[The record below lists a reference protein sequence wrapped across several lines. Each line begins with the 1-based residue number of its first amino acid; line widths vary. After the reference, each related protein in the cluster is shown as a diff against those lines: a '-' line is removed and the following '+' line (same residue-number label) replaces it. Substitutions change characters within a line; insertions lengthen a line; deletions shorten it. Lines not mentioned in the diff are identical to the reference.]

1 MTTQMLTKDL
11 NWITNKIKQQN
22 KTHKEKQ
29 GSTPRTRKC
38 TGCGS
43 TEKPKLAYQVTACQD
58 CTAFMQGILR
68 NGIQKME
75 CNNRG
80 TEHRLLSIP
89 EHPYIDRR
97 NTRSHCNRHRFIQLL
112 TKGFCGPHI
121 ENVAIG
127 GNEHFHGE
135 MRKALFIGSVKVAG
149 EKYGFHQT
157 QNSTSVDKITKELH
171 LTDNCS
177 DLIQMIGSLAQLQT
191 EQPPPIP
198 AQQTIVHHTQP
209 MTTNH
214 TTQHNSTMLPAQ
226 CCEHHTNSTM
236 LVYQGVTPSMPE
248 VIPVTRTAYTHTG
261 KTIRIGKTHGGGKP
275 WIGKPKV
282 GKPWVGKPQKM
293 ETVMELHPNQ

>member
-1 MTTQMLTKDL
+1 MTTQMLTTDL

-22 KTHKEKQ
+22 KTHKDKQ

-89 EHPYIDRR
+89 EHPFIERR

-112 TKGFCGPHI
+112 TKGFCGPRI

-127 GNEHFHGE
+127 GNEHFHRE

-149 EKYGFHQT
+149 DKFGFHQT
-157 QNSTSVDKITKELH
+157 QTSTSVDKITKELH

-198 AQQTIVHHTQP
+198 DKPTIVHHTQP

-214 TTQHNSTMLPAQ
+214 TNSTMLFYP
-226 CCEHHTNSTM
+226 
-236 LVYQGVTPSMPE
+236 GVTPSMPE

-261 KTIRIGKTHGGGKP
+261 KTIRTGKVRGG
-275 WIGKPKV
+275 

-293 ETVMELHPNQ
+293 ENVMELNPSQ

>member
-1 MTTQMLTKDL
+1 MTTQMLTQDL
-11 NWITNKIKQQN
+11 KWITNKIKQQN
-22 KTHKEKQ
+22 KTHKDKQ

-43 TEKPKLAYQVTACQD
+43 TEKPKLAYQVTACQE

-68 NGIQKME
+68 NGIQKLE

-80 TEHRLLSIP
+80 AEHRLLSIP
-89 EHPYIDRR
+89 EHPFIDRR

-121 ENVAIG
+121 ENVAIA
-127 GNEHFHGE
+127 GNEHFHRE

-157 QNSTSVDKITKELH
+157 QTSTSVDKITKELH

-198 AQQTIVHHTQP
+198 AKQTIVHHTQP

-214 TTQHNSTMLPAQ
+214 TNSTMLFYP
-226 CCEHHTNSTM
+226 
-236 LVYQGVTPSMPE
+236 GVTPSMPE

-261 KTIRIGKTHGGGKP
+261 KTIRTGKVRGGGKP
-275 WIGKPKV
+275 WVGKPRVGKPWV

-293 ETVMELHPNQ
+293 ENVMQLNPSQ